1 MIKVLGILVI
11 SVLIAMKEIPPLI
24 KQKKKKEIWIFV
36 IFQSFAAVLLC
47 LISIDVKLPSPLEAI
62 RVVYKPISDAI
73 FSMLS

>member
-11 SVLIAMKEIPPLI
+11 STLIAMKEIPPLL

-36 IFQSFAAVLLC
+36 IFQSFATALLSI
-47 LISIDVKLPSPLEAI
+47 ISLNVKLPSPLEAI

-73 FSMLS
+73 FSLLS